1 MHPDNPPRILRT
13 LVFRSGVD
21 EESILEEAGNGMDAL
36 CLDLEDSTPK
46 DRLGEARETFRGIA
60 RKLTDMGVVVMT
72 RINAIED
79 GAEEDLEA
87 VICPELHCINIPKA
101 SSSDQMRQYV
111 SLIDKAEFNHGMP
124 IGYTL
129 VRPVTETAEGVM
141 RAFEIFSASDR
152 IAYAGGVTGSF
163 GGDLGWTVGMDYTSD
178 GIESL
183 YLRSKIIIEAR
194 VAGVP
199 FPIGGGP
206 TAVKTVEALRQFA
219 IQNKKLG
226 YDGFY
231 TPGVKYWPNSKE
243 AVTAANE
250 VFTPTKEDVGAWLQ
264 RYPNLEHPRMRERV
278 ELARR
283 LGVV

>member
-21 EESILEEAGNGMDAL
+21 EKSILEEAGNGMDAL

-60 RKLTDMGVVVMT
+60 GKLTEMGVVVMA

-101 SSSDQMRQYV
+101 STSDQLRQYV
-111 SLIDKAEFNHGMP
+111 SLIDKAESSHGMP
-124 IGYTL
+124 VGYTL

-141 RAFEIFSASDR
+141 RAFEIFSASER

-163 GGDLGWTVGMDYTSD
+163 GGDLGWTVGMDYTPD

-199 FPIGGGP
+199 FPHRRRPHRREDRRGP
-206 TAVKTVEALRQFA
+206 APVRHPEQEARL
-219 IQNKKLG
+219 
-226 YDGFY
+226 
-231 TPGVKYWPNSKE
+231 
-243 AVTAANE
+243 
-250 VFTPTKEDVGAWLQ
+250 
-264 RYPNLEHPRMRERV
+264 
-278 ELARR
+278 RR
-283 LGVV
+283 LLHPGHEVLAKLQGSGDSGQRGVHAD